1 MTHGMT
7 HTVSPRRLVAVA
19 AIALTV
25 PFAAACSSSP
35 PPTTGTSSPAASSPA
50 ASTTSSATAN
60 AGDAAYCDALEQG
73 QKELES
79 ISTNITDQAAL
90 KQGLAVLEKIR
101 TSAPPEVEQA
111 WRDFVE
117 FVEAAAAGNTSA
129 IVGAM
134 EKMQAAGTTIETHAK
149 ATCNIDMS

>member
-1 MTHGMT
+1 MSIATHQQ
-7 HTVSPRRLVAVA
+7 
-19 AIALTV
+19 AIHHQ
-25 PFAAACSSSP
+25 
-35 PPTTGTSSPAASSPA
+35 PTNKRIIA
-50 ASTTSSATAN
+50 
-60 AGDAAYCDALEQG
+60 
-73 QKELES
+73 
-79 ISTNITDQAAL
+79 
-90 KQGLAVLEKIR
+90 
-101 TSAPPEVEQA
+101 EQA